1 MIPITPSEQIVAYI
15 LITAL
20 VVILILIL
28 WNVRLEIKM
37 RRLLRGKNAK
47 TLEDTILQL
56 GKETNSLR
64 SSNDLIKDYLEDV
77 ERRLKRS
84 IQGTSTIRFNPFKGV
99 GAGGN
104 QSFATAF
111 INEEG
116 NGVVISSIYSR
127 DRMSVYS
134 KPLKNYKSEYELTKE
149 EKEAIAEA
157 KVS

>member
-1 MIPITPSEQIVAYI
+1 MITTPLISEQTILYI

-20 VVILILIL
+20 VIILILIA
-28 WNVRLEIKM
+28 WNIRLEIKM

-47 TLEDTILQL
+47 SLEDTILQIS
-56 GKETNSLR
+56 KETNSLH
-64 SSNDLIKDYLEDV
+64 SANNIMKEYLENV

-84 IQGTSTIRFNPFKGV
+84 IQGTSTVRFNPFKGV
-99 GAGGN
+99 GVGGN

-111 INEEG
+111 VDEEG

-134 KPLKNYKSEYELTKE
+134 KPLKKCKSEYELTKE
-149 EKEAIAEA
+149 EETAIKEA
-157 KVS
+157 KL

>member
-20 VVILILIL
+20 VVILILVA
-28 WNVRLEIKM
+28 WNIRLEIKM

-56 GKETNSLR
+56 SKETNSLH

-111 INEEG
+111 VNEEG

-134 KPLKNYKSEYELTKE
+134 KPLKSYKSEYELTKE
-149 EKEAIAEA
+149 EKEAILKA